1 MLNAARNTL
10 VAAAAAAVTLAAA
23 GGASALTVEV
33 DFPTASSTT
42 TASGD
47 RFYFLDSH
55 SVEETF
61 SDTGVFGIERVEL
74 DLDFIQSLSF
84 TLNEAELTFDV
95 RLNGELIG
103 AFSHNG
109 ALGPGIRSFGFD
121 VVDPDPLSDDYTLL
135 LDVSN
140 SLPNGNGSIEFG
152 LTSSVARFI
161 GQDGAGGGGAG
172 GGGGEAAIPLPAAGW
187 LLLSG
192 LGAVGLAARR
202 RRAG

>member
-61 SDTGVFGIERVEL
+61 TDTGVFDIARVEL

-103 AFSHNG
+103 ALSHNG
-109 ALGPGIRSFGFD
+109 ALGSGIRSFGFD

-140 SLPNGNGSIEFG
+140 NLPSGNGSIEFG

-161 GQDGAGGGGAG
+161 GQDGAGGGGA
-172 GGGGEAAIPLPAAGW
+172 GGGEAAIPLPAAGW